1 MTHTKEEKLKKKE
14 REKRKLYLLG
24 FKTLNIKSRSNFS
37 SQNIII
43 NYSLRESVVL
53 TTPFFFDFSFFC
65 VRRQRDD
72 DDVGTTFF
80 EERGGGGI
88 CPP

>member
-1 MTHTKEEKLKKKE
+1 VTHTKEEKLKKKE

-53 TTPFFFDFSFFC
+53 TTPFFFDFSFF
-65 VRRQRDD
+65 VRVVRE
-72 DDVGTTFF
+72 TTRRRGNDCF